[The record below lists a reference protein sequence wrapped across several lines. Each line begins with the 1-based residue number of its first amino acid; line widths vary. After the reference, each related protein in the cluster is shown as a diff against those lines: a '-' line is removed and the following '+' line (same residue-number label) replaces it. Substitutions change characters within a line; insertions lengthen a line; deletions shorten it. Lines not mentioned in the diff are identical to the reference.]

1 MNSIIIKYLT
11 WGVNFMNCVKDILNE
26 IGTGVCTISPNATVY
41 QGLQEMAQK
50 DVGAVLVMQ
59 NHKLL
64 GIFTER
70 DYARKVVLQGKSS
83 LNTAIKELMS
93 KDLIFVKPSD
103 SIDQCMAIM
112 TEKQIRHL
120 PVMEGDNL
128 LGLVSMRDVVSHII
142 SHKNFKIKQLEKY
155 ITGSY

>member
-1 MNSIIIKYLT
+1 MNTVS
-11 WGVNFMNCVKDILNE
+11 DILQSK
-26 IGTGVCTISPNATVY
+26 GTGICTISPNATVY
-41 QGLQEMAQK
+41 EGLQIMAEK
-50 DVGAVLVMQ
+50 DVGAVLITQ
-59 NHKLL
+59 NNKLL

-70 DYARKVVLQGKSS
+70 DYARKVILQGKSS
-83 LNTAIKELMS
+83 LNTAIKELMVT
-93 KDLIFVKPSD
+93 DLLFVKPSD

-120 PVMEGDNL
+120 PVMQGDEL
-128 LGLVSMRDVVSHII
+128 LGLVSMRDVISHII